1 METESSGLETESSGL
16 SYPNQSHI
24 SSQYGSLKELEE
36 LIGVISRQV
45 GLGVPNITATASCLA
60 IPNEARLSDDFLNS
74 HK

>member
-1 METESSGLETESSGL
+1 METESSGLETESSGLETESSGL

-45 GLGVPNITATASCLA
+45 GLGVPILQQ
-60 IPNEARLSDDFLNS
+60 RHLVLQFLT
-74 HK
+74 KRG